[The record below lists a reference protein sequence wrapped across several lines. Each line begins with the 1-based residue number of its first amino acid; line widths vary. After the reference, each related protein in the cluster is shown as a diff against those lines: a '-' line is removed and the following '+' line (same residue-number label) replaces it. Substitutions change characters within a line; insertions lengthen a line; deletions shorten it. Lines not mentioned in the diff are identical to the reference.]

1 MWKAKT
7 KDNQEVSELNTKWND
22 VQDNIQEL
30 LLQTTKGQVI
40 YLPKKMDKY
49 VQFKSASSELGRNN
63 VEIESRVIGFKIGNN
78 IVKIRVNEK
87 TNNITIE
94 VEQNV

>member
-7 KDNQEVSELNTKWND
+7 KNGKEVSELNTKWND
-22 VQDNIQEL
+22 VQDNIEEL
-30 LLQTTKGQVI
+30 LLITPKNQII
-40 YLPKKMDKY
+40 YLPKKMEKY
-49 VQFKSASSELGRNN
+49 VQFKTASAELGKNN
-63 VEIESRVIGFKIGNN
+63 IEIESRVIGFHLGSK

-94 VEQNV
+94 VD